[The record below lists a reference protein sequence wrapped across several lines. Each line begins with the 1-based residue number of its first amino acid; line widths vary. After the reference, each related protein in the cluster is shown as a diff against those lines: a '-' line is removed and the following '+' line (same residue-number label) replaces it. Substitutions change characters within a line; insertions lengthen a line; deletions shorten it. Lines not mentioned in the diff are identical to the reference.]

1 MRPLETLLQCL
12 FSRLRELIQV
22 KKGLTSS
29 LFFLYLKIPKFG
41 YVGRRKTAKK
51 LGWPCNEEEPKVY
64 KTFHKLFLTI
74 IL

>member
-29 LFFLYLKIPKFG
+29 FFYLKIPKFG

>member
-1 MRPLETLLQCL
+1 MRRLETLLQCL

-29 LFFLYLKIPKFG
+29 FFYLKIPKFG

-51 LGWPCNEEEPKVY
+51 LGWPCDEEEPKVY